1 MVGVIVS
8 FDYDGDFDRERVLG
22 VAANARSAF
31 EGMPELRLKI
41 FTVDEDRKRAT
52 NVYVWES
59 EDAASRFF
67 TEELTER
74 VTSLYGVRPRIEFV
88 EIAALV
94 DNSRAPSR
102 SAAAS

>member
-8 FDYDGDFDRERVLG
+8 FDYDGELDRERVVG
-22 VAANARSAF
+22 VAEKARSTF

-41 FTVDEDRKRAT
+41 FTVDEERKRAV

-67 TEELTER
+67 SDELTER
-74 VTSLYGVRPRIEFV
+74 VTGLYGVRPRIEFV

-94 DNSRAPSR
+94 DNSQV
-102 SAAAS
+102 SAAVS